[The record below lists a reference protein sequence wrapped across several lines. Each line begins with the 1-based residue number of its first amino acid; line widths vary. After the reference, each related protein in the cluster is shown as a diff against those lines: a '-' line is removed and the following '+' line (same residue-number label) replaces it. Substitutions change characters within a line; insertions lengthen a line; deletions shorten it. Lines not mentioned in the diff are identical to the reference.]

1 VQQQPADTGA
11 VELLDVLPAGAVALE
26 AVPEPTLRR
35 LFAAFQLQ
43 VRYDKHANWATLQVT
58 LHEDR
63 LDELLAVAGAIT
75 DPQGPPAHG
84 DGTAGGPPFAH
95 AVPVPGQT
103 TIGKPQLSAAAGG
116 HPAQKLEAGFFVG
129 PEPTTRATGTER
141 RMRLQRGR
149 SAWPALQQGGR
160 RVLILRGIEH
170 QILNLVLGFS
180 VAQEATCHQTPG
192 LATAARNCDHIA
204 TKPRVTVGDGCPSWT
219 GDMAVDQ
226 DRRGHEGTRRRGRD
240 G

>member
-95 AVPVPGQT
+95 AVPVPGHT
-103 TIGKPQLSAAAGG
+103 MMGKSRRNNAMGS
-116 HPAQKLEAGFFVG
+116 
-129 PEPTTRATGTER
+129 TG
-141 RMRLQRGR
+141 
-149 SAWPALQQGGR
+149 
-160 RVLILRGIEH
+160 VLRG
-170 QILNLVLGFS
+170 GFS
-180 VAQEATCHQTPG
+180 VISRSPG
-192 LATAARNCDHIA
+192 SKAA
-204 TKPRVTVGDGCPSWT
+204 
-219 GDMAVDQ
+219 
-226 DRRGHEGTRRRGRD
+226 
-240 G
+240 